1 MVWKGLLGV
10 TLNEKCYIPQME
22 LDSLLGLMLLRLEN
36 VTKASLASHTTCREQ
51 GSGHTAIIQ
60 SLPRNTIIGQS
71 ADIR

>member
-1 MVWKGLLGV
+1 MKS
-10 TLNEKCYIPQME
+10 YIPQME
-22 LDSLLGLMLLRLEN
+22 LDSLMLLRLGN
-36 VTKASLASHTTCREQ
+36 VTKASLASHTTCREE